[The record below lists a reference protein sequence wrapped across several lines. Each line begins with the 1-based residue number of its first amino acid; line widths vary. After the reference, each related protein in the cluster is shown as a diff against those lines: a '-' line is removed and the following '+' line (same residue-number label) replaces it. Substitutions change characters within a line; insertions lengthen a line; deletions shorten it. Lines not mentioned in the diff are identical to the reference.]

1 MFSDSYP
8 VNTIT
13 QKKEKTMSEGKSN
26 SGLLAVIAVVLI
38 AILGIAVY
46 EMNDEPD
53 TVGEAVE
60 QAGEDIGNSIE
71 DATN

>member
-1 MFSDSYP
+1 
-8 VNTIT
+8 
-13 QKKEKTMSEGKSN
+13 MSEGKSN

-46 EMNDEPD
+46 KMNDEPD